1 MKALV
6 TGAAGFV
13 GRHLVAHLEAEGDDV
28 ITTDRAAGGAD
39 LLATED
45 LHSEIADAS
54 PEVVYHLAGQA
65 DVGGSWDD
73 AVGTLRSNAEGTLN
87 LLASARSHGV
97 RRVVTVSSADLYGIV
112 APDDLPL
119 AEDAPLRPVSPYGAS
134 KAAAD
139 LIALQAFLGHQQDVV
154 RARSF
159 NHLGPGQSDRF
170 VCSALAAR
178 VVANELAGHD
188 VVAVGNLEARRD
200 FTDVRDVVRAYR
212 RLAMEGEPGAAYNVC
227 TGRSVAVSDIAHRL
241 LAMSDRSM
249 RLEED
254 PALHRPTDVPELVGD
269 PSRIHRDTGW
279 TPEITLDATLA
290 DLLDDW
296 RRRLREPAPAD

>member
-1 MKALV
+1 MRALV

-13 GRHLVAHLEAEGDDV
+13 GRHLIDHLTAEGDEV
-28 ITTDRAAGGAD
+28 TETDRTAGGAD
-39 LLATED
+39 LLDAPGLD
-45 LHSEIADAS
+45 REIATAS
-54 PEVVYHLAGQA
+54 PEVIFHLAGQA
-65 DVGGSWDD
+65 DVGASWTD
-73 AVGTLRSNAEGTLN
+73 ATGTLRVNAEGTLN
-87 LLASARSHGV
+87 LLSSARAHGV

-112 APDDLPL
+112 TPGDLPL
-119 AEDAPLRPVSPYGAS
+119 DEASPLRPVSPYGAS

-139 LIALQAFLGHQQDVV
+139 LIALQAFLGHHQDVV

-178 VVANELAGHD
+178 IAANERDGHEI
-188 VVAVGNLEARRD
+188 VAVGNLEARRD

-212 RLAMEGEPGAAYNVC
+212 RLAVDGEPGEAYNVC
-227 TGRSVAVSDIAHRL
+227 TGRSSAVSEIADRL
-241 LAMSDRSM
+241 LSM
-249 RLEED
+249 AERPMYLRQD
-254 PALHRPTDVPELVGD
+254 PNLHRPTDLPELRGD

-279 TPEITLDATLA
+279 TPQISLDSTLA

-296 RRRLREPAPAD
+296 RQRLRERSPAD